1 MHFYTLLLN
10 SQTLNRLPMKD
21 YFQEMGIRLTDMH
34 IKRQV
39 GKLKRA
45 VFGDDYE
52 EFDDDSYRG
61 EVSEEVLQI
70 LEKNISDQEQLSE
83 TEFLNL
89 ITKCSVDLVE
99 WMKSQ
104 VKGVDMRLMTL
115 YCFDFTNQTIG
126 TLYDIEGDGDIDG
139 DNPMFS

>member
-1 MHFYTLLLN
+1 
-10 SQTLNRLPMKD
+10 MKD
-21 YFQEMGIRLTDMH
+21 YFKDMGIKLTDMQ
-34 IKRQV
+34 IERQV

-45 VFGDDYE
+45 VFGGGYE
-52 EFDDDSYRG
+52 EFDDGSYKG
-61 EVSEEVLQI
+61 EVNEEVLKI
-70 LEKNISDQEQLSE
+70 LEKNISEQEQLSE

-99 WMKSQ
+99 WMKGQ

-126 TLYDIEGDGDIDG
+126 TFYDIEGGDLG
-139 DNPMFS
+139 EDNPMYS